1 MRLEVEQQ
9 GSLHM
14 NGWYIALIVIGC
26 LIVAGL
32 IGFLIYF
39 CLGKGIYFVS
49 QGKKIIDRSQSIND
63 VLYRDCSTSL
73 ERVKKMA
80 DKDAPGY
87 KEKYNELIN
96 FYVSL
101 DKQNKEEVTQAVT
114 AVTNLLNAKEKRGL
128 KRNILAAKKV
138 LDSFEE
144 EINGFK
150 KQIAQTL
157 VIDDKYHAMIK
168 EPKER
173 FRKFKE
179 FCNQNEIELR
189 PIKSDL
195 DNLFDVFEEYFR
207 QYEVDIDKAD
217 YTSAKEH
224 LDKINK
230 ALEVLDK
237 YGQTLP
243 NSITMAQKV
252 IPERLKVL
260 KQEEVDT
267 ENSGVPLTHLG
278 IDIFIDR
285 ANQRLVKINQDLKLL
300 KIARVKTSLDE
311 ILNGID
317 TLERKIDTEK
327 LSKDEFNKIQND
339 KAQSILLIQEKYASI
354 QKKIKTY
361 KKIYVLDDDF
371 FKKSQELGE
380 MIDLDERLR
389 RENDESLTNHDGT
402 PYSSLLESQ
411 KKISELNKN
420 IADKF
425 SEFKEFEVNV
435 KNVLDGI
442 LDELNLSYLNICKA
456 RRAIMEFD
464 VHSYIEAKAKE
475 VSALMNEIN
484 DVYNMT
490 TKTPIDVEKCK
501 KEFEKLK
508 NNRDLF
514 LGKIKR
520 DKISMINAE
529 ILITYAAQYRRN
541 YQDIENETKNAE
553 LEFKN
558 ARFDNAA
565 SIMTLAFNHNNIQTP
580 KAVGLTD

>member
-1 MRLEVEQQ
+1 
-9 GSLHM
+9 M

-87 KEKYNELIN
+87 KEKYNDLIN

-260 KQEEVDT
+260 KQEEVAT
-267 ENSGVPLTHLG
+267 ENLGVPLTHLG

-311 ILNGID
+311 IINGID

-327 LSKDEFNKIQND
+327 LSKDEFYEIQND

-354 QKKIKTY
+354 QRKIKTY
-361 KKIYVLDDDF
+361 KEIYVLDDDF

-456 RRAIMEFD
+456 RRAIMKFD
-464 VHSYIEAKAKE
+464 VPSYIKAKAKE
-475 VSALMNEIN
+475 VSELMNEIN

-501 KEFEKLK
+501 KEFEILK

-565 SIMTLAFNHNNIQTP
+565 SIMTLAFNHNNIQAP

>member
-1 MRLEVEQQ
+1 
-9 GSLHM
+9 M

-39 CLGKGIYFVS
+39 WLGKGIYFVS

-87 KEKYNELIN
+87 KEKYNDLIN

-217 YTSAKEH
+217 YTSAKVH

-237 YGQTLP
+237 YGLTLP

-267 ENSGVPLTHLG
+267 ENLGVPLTHLG

-285 ANQRLVKINQDLKLL
+285 ANKRLVKINQDLKLL

-354 QKKIKTY
+354 QRKIKTY
-361 KKIYVLDDDF
+361 KEIYVLDDDF

-464 VHSYIEAKAKE
+464 VPSYIKAKAKE
-475 VSALMNEIN
+475 VSDLMNEIN

-501 KEFEKLK
+501 KEFEILK

-514 LGKIKR
+514 LGKIQR

>member
-1 MRLEVEQQ
+1 
-9 GSLHM
+9 M

-39 CLGKGIYFVS
+39 WLGKGIYFVS

-114 AVTNLLNAKEKRGL
+114 VVTNLLNAKEKRGL

-168 EPKER
+168 EPKGR

-285 ANQRLVKINQDLKLL
+285 ANKRLVKINQDLKLL

-541 YQDIENETKNAE
+541 YQDIENETKHAE

-565 SIMTLAFNHNNIQTP
+565 SIMTLAFNHNNIQAP

>member
-1 MRLEVEQQ
+1 
-9 GSLHM
+9 M

-237 YGQTLP
+237 YGLTLP

-285 ANQRLVKINQDLKLL
+285 ANERLVKINQDLKLL

-354 QKKIKTY
+354 QRKIKTY
-361 KKIYVLDDDF
+361 KTIYVLDDDF

-435 KNVLDGI
+435 KNVLDEI

-501 KEFEKLK
+501 KGFEKLK

-565 SIMTLAFNHNNIQTP
+565 SIMTLAFNHNNIQAP

>member
-1 MRLEVEQQ
+1 
-9 GSLHM
+9 M

-217 YTSAKEH
+217 YTSAKVH

-260 KQEEVDT
+260 KQEEVET

-565 SIMTLAFNHNNIQTP
+565 SIMTLAFNHNNIQAP

>member
-1 MRLEVEQQ
+1 
-9 GSLHM
+9 M

-179 FCNQNEIELR
+179 FCDQNEIELR

-217 YTSAKEH
+217 YTSAKVH

-260 KQEEVDT
+260 KQEEVET
-267 ENSGVPLTHLG
+267 ENLGVPLTHLG

-354 QKKIKTY
+354 QKKLKTY
-361 KKIYVLDDDF
+361 NKIYVLDDDF

>member
-1 MRLEVEQQ
+1 
-9 GSLHM
+9 M

-237 YGQTLP
+237 YGLTLP

-361 KKIYVLDDDF
+361 KTIYVLDDDF

-380 MIDLDERLR
+380 MIELDERLR

-565 SIMTLAFNHNNIQTP
+565 SIMTLAFNHNNIQAP

>member
-1 MRLEVEQQ
+1 
-9 GSLHM
+9 M

-87 KEKYNELIN
+87 KEKYNDLIN

-168 EPKER
+168 DPKER

-237 YGQTLP
+237 YGLTLP

-327 LSKDEFNKIQND
+327 LSKDEFYEIQND

-354 QKKIKTY
+354 QRKIKTY
-361 KKIYVLDDDF
+361 KEIYVLDDDF

-464 VHSYIEAKAKE
+464 VPSYIKAKAKE
-475 VSALMNEIN
+475 VSDLMNEIN

-501 KEFEKLK
+501 KEFEILK

-514 LGKIKR
+514 LGKIQR
-520 DKISMINAE
+520 DRISMLNAE

>member
-1 MRLEVEQQ
+1 
-9 GSLHM
+9 M

-63 VLYRDCSTSL
+63 VLYHDCSTSL

-237 YGQTLP
+237 YGLTLP

-260 KQEEVDT
+260 KQEEVET
-267 ENSGVPLTHLG
+267 ENLGVPLTHLG

-380 MIDLDERLR
+380 MIELDERLR

>member
-1 MRLEVEQQ
+1 
-9 GSLHM
+9 M

-39 CLGKGIYFVS
+39 WLGKGIYFVS

-87 KEKYNELIN
+87 KEKYNDLIN

-217 YTSAKEH
+217 YTSAKVH

-237 YGQTLP
+237 YGLTLP

-267 ENSGVPLTHLG
+267 ENLGVPLTHLG

-285 ANQRLVKINQDLKLL
+285 ANKRLVKINQDLKLL

-339 KAQSILLIQEKYASI
+339 KEQSILLIQEKYASI
-354 QKKIKTY
+354 LKKIKVY
-361 KKIYVLDDDF
+361 KEIYVLDDDF

-442 LDELNLSYLNICKA
+442 LDELNLSYLNICKS

-464 VHSYIEAKAKE
+464 VPSYIKAKAKE
-475 VSALMNEIN
+475 VSDLMNEIN

-501 KEFEKLK
+501 KEFEILK

-514 LGKIKR
+514 LGKIQR

>member
-1 MRLEVEQQ
+1 
-9 GSLHM
+9 M

-87 KEKYNELIN
+87 KEKYNDLIN

-237 YGQTLP
+237 YGLTLP

-285 ANQRLVKINQDLKLL
+285 ANKRLVKINQDLKLL

>member
-1 MRLEVEQQ
+1 
-9 GSLHM
+9 M

-26 LIVAGL
+26 LIVACL

-39 CLGKGIYFVS
+39 WLGKGIYFVS

-87 KEKYNELIN
+87 KEKYNDLIN

-285 ANQRLVKINQDLKLL
+285 ANKRLVKINQDLKLL

-327 LSKDEFNKIQND
+327 LSRDEFNKIQND

-354 QKKIKTY
+354 QKKIKVY
-361 KKIYVLDDDF
+361 KEIYVLDDDF

-464 VHSYIEAKAKE
+464 VPSYIKAKAKE
-475 VSALMNEIN
+475 VSDLMNEIN

-501 KEFEKLK
+501 KEFEILK

-514 LGKIKR
+514 LGKIQR

>member
-1 MRLEVEQQ
+1 
-9 GSLHM
+9 M

-237 YGQTLP
+237 YGLTLP

-267 ENSGVPLTHLG
+267 ENLGVPLTHLG

-361 KKIYVLDDDF
+361 KTIYVLDDDF

-380 MIDLDERLR
+380 MIELDERLR

>member
-1 MRLEVEQQ
+1 
-9 GSLHM
+9 M

-39 CLGKGIYFVS
+39 WLGKGIYFVS

-87 KEKYNELIN
+87 KEKYNDLIN

-237 YGQTLP
+237 YGLTLP

-354 QKKIKTY
+354 QRKIKTY
-361 KKIYVLDDDF
+361 KTVYVLDDDF

>member
-1 MRLEVEQQ
+1 
-9 GSLHM
+9 M

-63 VLYRDCSTSL
+63 VLYRDCSSSL

-237 YGQTLP
+237 YGLTLP

-354 QKKIKTY
+354 QRKIKTY
-361 KKIYVLDDDF
+361 KTVYVLDDDF

-541 YQDIENETKNAE
+541 YQDIENETKHAE

-565 SIMTLAFNHNNIQTP
+565 SIMTLAFNHNNIQAP

>member
-1 MRLEVEQQ
+1 
-9 GSLHM
+9 M

-237 YGQTLP
+237 YGLTLP

-514 LGKIKR
+514 LGKIRR

>member
-1 MRLEVEQQ
+1 
-9 GSLHM
+9 M

-87 KEKYNELIN
+87 KEKYNDLIN

-168 EPKER
+168 DPKER

-237 YGQTLP
+237 YGLTLP

-278 IDIFIDR
+278 VDIFIDR
-285 ANQRLVKINQDLKLL
+285 ANKRLVKINQDLKLL

-420 IADKF
+420 IVDKF

>member
-1 MRLEVEQQ
+1 
-9 GSLHM
+9 M

-237 YGQTLP
+237 YGLTLP

-260 KQEEVDT
+260 KQEEVET
-267 ENSGVPLTHLG
+267 ENLGVPLTHLG

-285 ANQRLVKINQDLKLL
+285 ANKRLVKINQDLKLL

-317 TLERKIDTEK
+317 TLEKKIDTEK

>member
-1 MRLEVEQQ
+1 
-9 GSLHM
+9 M

-237 YGQTLP
+237 YGLTLP

-260 KQEEVDT
+260 KQEEVET
-267 ENSGVPLTHLG
+267 ENLGVPLTHLG
-278 IDIFIDR
+278 IDIFINR

-558 ARFDNAA
+558 VRFDNAA
-565 SIMTLAFNHNNIQTP
+565 SIMTLAFNHNNIQAP

>member
-1 MRLEVEQQ
+1 
-9 GSLHM
+9 M

-87 KEKYNELIN
+87 KEKYNDLIN

-217 YTSAKEH
+217 YTSAKVH

-237 YGQTLP
+237 YGLTLP

-267 ENSGVPLTHLG
+267 ENLGVPLTHLG

-285 ANQRLVKINQDLKLL
+285 ANKRLVKINQDLKLL

-484 DVYNMT
+484 EVYNMT

-501 KEFEKLK
+501 KEFEILK

-514 LGKIKR
+514 LGKIQR

-565 SIMTLAFNHNNIQTP
+565 SIMTLAFNHNNIQAP

>member
-1 MRLEVEQQ
+1 
-9 GSLHM
+9 M

-87 KEKYNELIN
+87 KEKYNDLIN

-217 YTSAKEH
+217 YTSAKVH

-252 IPERLKVL
+252 ISERLKVL

-317 TLERKIDTEK
+317 TLERKIDKEK

-456 RRAIMEFD
+456 RRAMMEFD

-514 LGKIKR
+514 LGKIQR
-520 DKISMINAE
+520 DKNSMINAE

>member
-1 MRLEVEQQ
+1 
-9 GSLHM
+9 M

-39 CLGKGIYFVS
+39 WLGKGIYFVS

-87 KEKYNELIN
+87 KEKYNDLIN

-217 YTSAKEH
+217 YTSAKVH

-237 YGQTLP
+237 YGLTLP

-267 ENSGVPLTHLG
+267 ENLGVPLTHLG

-285 ANQRLVKINQDLKLL
+285 ANKRLVKINQDLKLL

-339 KAQSILLIQEKYASI
+339 KEQSILLIQEKYASI
-354 QKKIKTY
+354 LKKIKVY
-361 KKIYVLDDDF
+361 KEIYVLDDDF

-464 VHSYIEAKAKE
+464 VPSYIKAKAKE
-475 VSALMNEIN
+475 VSDLMNEIN

-501 KEFEKLK
+501 KEFEILK

-514 LGKIKR
+514 LGKIQR

>member
-1 MRLEVEQQ
+1 
-9 GSLHM
+9 M

-39 CLGKGIYFVS
+39 LLGKGIYFVS

-87 KEKYNELIN
+87 KEKYNDLIN

-168 EPKER
+168 DPKER

-189 PIKSDL
+189 PIESDL

-217 YTSAKEH
+217 YTSAKVH

-267 ENSGVPLTHLG
+267 ENLGVPLTHLG

-285 ANQRLVKINQDLKLL
+285 ANKRLVKINQDLKLL

-339 KAQSILLIQEKYASI
+339 KEQSILLIQEKYASI
-354 QKKIKTY
+354 QKKIKVY
-361 KKIYVLDDDF
+361 KEIYVLDDDF

-464 VHSYIEAKAKE
+464 VPSYIKAKAKE
-475 VSALMNEIN
+475 VSDLMNEIN

-501 KEFEKLK
+501 KEFEILK

-514 LGKIKR
+514 LGKIQR

>member
-1 MRLEVEQQ
+1 
-9 GSLHM
+9 M

-237 YGQTLP
+237 YGLTLP

-361 KKIYVLDDDF
+361 KTIYVLDDDF

>member
-1 MRLEVEQQ
+1 
-9 GSLHM
+9 M

-168 EPKER
+168 ESKER

-217 YTSAKEH
+217 YTSAKVH

-237 YGQTLP
+237 YGLTLP

-380 MIDLDERLR
+380 MIELDERLR

-565 SIMTLAFNHNNIQTP
+565 FIMTLAFNHNNIQTP

>member
-1 MRLEVEQQ
+1 
-9 GSLHM
+9 M

-237 YGQTLP
+237 YGLTLP
-243 NSITMAQKV
+243 NSIIMAQKV

-565 SIMTLAFNHNNIQTP
+565 SIMTLAFNHNNIQAP

>member
-1 MRLEVEQQ
+1 
-9 GSLHM
+9 M

-87 KEKYNELIN
+87 KEKYNDLIN

-237 YGQTLP
+237 YGLTLP

-361 KKIYVLDDDF
+361 NKIYVLDDDF

-565 SIMTLAFNHNNIQTP
+565 SIMTLAFNHNNIQAP

>member
-1 MRLEVEQQ
+1 
-9 GSLHM
+9 M

-237 YGQTLP
+237 YGLTLP

-285 ANQRLVKINQDLKLL
+285 ANKRLIKINQDLKLL

-514 LGKIKR
+514 LGKIQR
-520 DKISMINAE
+520 DKTSMINAE

>member
-1 MRLEVEQQ
+1 
-9 GSLHM
+9 M

-237 YGQTLP
+237 YGLTLP

-267 ENSGVPLTHLG
+267 ENLGVPLTHLG

-508 NNRDLF
+508 NNCDLF

>member
-1 MRLEVEQQ
+1 
-9 GSLHM
+9 M

-230 ALEVLDK
+230 ALGVLDK
-237 YGQTLP
+237 YGLTLP

-354 QKKIKTY
+354 QRKIKTY
-361 KKIYVLDDDF
+361 KTVYVLDDDF

>member
-1 MRLEVEQQ
+1 
-9 GSLHM
+9 M

-87 KEKYNELIN
+87 KEKYNDLIN

-237 YGQTLP
+237 YGLTLP

-354 QKKIKTY
+354 QRKIKTY
-361 KKIYVLDDDF
+361 KTVYVLDDDF

-501 KEFEKLK
+501 KEFEILK

-514 LGKIKR
+514 LGKIQR

>member
-1 MRLEVEQQ
+1 
-9 GSLHM
+9 M

-87 KEKYNELIN
+87 KEKYNDLIN

-237 YGQTLP
+237 YGLTLP

-285 ANQRLVKINQDLKLL
+285 ANKRLVKINQDLKLL

-361 KKIYVLDDDF
+361 NKIYVLDDDF

>member
-1 MRLEVEQQ
+1 
-9 GSLHM
+9 M

-237 YGQTLP
+237 YGLTLP

-267 ENSGVPLTHLG
+267 ENLGVPLTHLG

-285 ANQRLVKINQDLKLL
+285 ANERLVKINQDLKLL

-361 KKIYVLDDDF
+361 KKIYVLDDAF

>member
-1 MRLEVEQQ
+1 
-9 GSLHM
+9 M

-39 CLGKGIYFVS
+39 WLGKGIYFVS

-87 KEKYNELIN
+87 KEKYNDLIN

-168 EPKER
+168 DPKER

-267 ENSGVPLTHLG
+267 ENLGVPLTHLG

-285 ANQRLVKINQDLKLL
+285 VNKRLVKINQDLKLL

-354 QKKIKTY
+354 QRKIKTY
-361 KKIYVLDDDF
+361 KEIYVLDDDF

-464 VHSYIEAKAKE
+464 VPSYIRAKAKE

-501 KEFEKLK
+501 KEFEILK

-514 LGKIKR
+514 LGKIQR

>member
-1 MRLEVEQQ
+1 
-9 GSLHM
+9 M

-237 YGQTLP
+237 YGLTLP

-411 KKISELNKN
+411 KKIAELNKN

>member
-1 MRLEVEQQ
+1 
-9 GSLHM
+9 M

-311 ILNGID
+311 ILNRID

>member
-1 MRLEVEQQ
+1 
-9 GSLHM
+9 M

-237 YGQTLP
+237 YGLTLP

-267 ENSGVPLTHLG
+267 VNSGVPLTHLG

-361 KKIYVLDDDF
+361 NKIYVLDDDF

-565 SIMTLAFNHNNIQTP
+565 SIMTLAFNHNNIQAP

>member
-1 MRLEVEQQ
+1 
-9 GSLHM
+9 M

-39 CLGKGIYFVS
+39 WLGKGIYFVS

-87 KEKYNELIN
+87 KEKYNDLIN

-114 AVTNLLNAKEKRGL
+114 AVINLLNAKEKRGL

-237 YGQTLP
+237 YGLTLP

-285 ANQRLVKINQDLKLL
+285 ANKRLVKINQDLKLL

-327 LSKDEFNKIQND
+327 LSKDEFYKIQND

-354 QKKIKTY
+354 QRKIKTY
-361 KKIYVLDDDF
+361 KTVYVLDDDF

-501 KEFEKLK
+501 KEFEILK

-514 LGKIKR
+514 LGKIQR

>member
-1 MRLEVEQQ
+1 
-9 GSLHM
+9 M

-39 CLGKGIYFVS
+39 WLGKGIYFVS

-87 KEKYNELIN
+87 KEKYNDLIN

-260 KQEEVDT
+260 KQEEVGT

-285 ANQRLVKINQDLKLL
+285 ANKRLVKINQDLKLL

-354 QKKIKTY
+354 QRKIKTY
-361 KKIYVLDDDF
+361 KTVYVLDDDF

-464 VHSYIEAKAKE
+464 VPSYIKAKAKE
-475 VSALMNEIN
+475 VSDLMNEIN

-501 KEFEKLK
+501 KEFEILK

-514 LGKIKR
+514 LGKIQR

>member
-1 MRLEVEQQ
+1 
-9 GSLHM
+9 M

-179 FCNQNEIELR
+179 FCSQNEIELR

-237 YGQTLP
+237 YGLTLP

-260 KQEEVDT
+260 KQEEVET
-267 ENSGVPLTHLG
+267 ENLGVPLTHLG

-354 QKKIKTY
+354 QRKIKTY
-361 KKIYVLDDDF
+361 KTVYVLDDDF

-565 SIMTLAFNHNNIQTP
+565 SIMTLAFNHNNIQAP